1 MPRKHFT
8 AQEIR
13 AILREAQSLIDQG
26 KSIDEVADMM
36 GITPQTFYRWRENL
50 VTDRLAITAETHL
63 FGVYPAVVIDN
74 LDPLG
79 RNRVHVMPHPSYE
92 LDNAPSDMWATTALL
107 TARGKVGLWFRPEI
121 GDEVLVAFEA
131 GDLTQPYV
139 IGYLW
144 NGQDAPPESHNNQ
157 LSLYSRSGMRI
168 TLDDKENEETL
179 TLVTP
184 AGQHLEMK
192 DGDPSIEISDA
203 SGNVVR
209 LSPGGITIISAK
221 KVEVHAETV
230 DVTAAMVKVD
240 ATMSQ
245 FSGTVKADTIIA
257 TNVIASNY
265 TPGTGNLE

>member
-1 MPRKHFT
+1 MPRKHFN

-26 KSIDEVADMM
+26 KSIDEVADLM

-50 VTDRLAITAETHL
+50 VTDRLAVTAETHL

-92 LDNAPSDMWATTALL
+92 LDNAASDMWATTALM

-121 GDEVLVAFEA
+121 GDEVIVGFEA

-144 NGQDAPPESHNNQ
+144 NGQDAPPEAHDNQ

-168 TLDDKENEETL
+168 TLDDTENKESL
-179 TLVTP
+179 TLITP
-184 AGQHLEMK
+184 AGQRVEMK
-192 DGDPSIEISDA
+192 DGDPSIEITDA
-203 SGNVVR
+203 SGNVIR
-209 LSPGGITIISAK
+209 LAPDGITINSTAKVEVNAEVVDVNASLLKVNAGMSHFSGTIRADTVIAK
-221 KVEVHAETV
+221 KVTDSKEIP
-230 DVTAAMVKVD
+230 D
-240 ATMSQ
+240 
-245 FSGTVKADTIIA
+245 
-257 TNVIASNY
+257 
-265 TPGTGNLE
+265 TGNTA